1 MGEKWS
7 QPLTTILEKFH
18 GSTMFEC
25 TDMNRISRERMSS
38 QRSSEGRGTQPWVS
52 GDRTGDGWRGGQG
65 PCSPAVSVNFVPL
78 ELGEHLWILN
88 RGRGKAGKCRK
99 VLMLWKQSSEDS
111 IGNKLKGTGFK
122 KRETIRRDPLKSR
135 QVQISVNNSR
145 LSGEEDK
152 SRNTWEV
159 VLLRHSN
166 GLNVGVERRNQD
178 GFQTVDGRTEGWWEG
193 ILGKGF
199 QVQRKSALTSLS
211 LDVHMKPRGQLRKW
225 AWSSR
230 ETRRLDIKTEPG
242 SAEQKLI
249 WQGQTMQARKFR
261 GDHCQRY
268 NSGHTDN

>member
-7 QPLTTILEKFH
+7 QSLTIILEKFH
-18 GSTMFEC
+18 GWTMFEC

-52 GDRTGDGWRGGQG
+52 GDRTGGGWRGGQG

-78 ELGEHLWILN
+78 ELGEHLWILT
-88 RGRGKAGKCRK
+88 RERGKAGKCRK

-152 SRNTWEV
+152 LRNTWEV

-166 GLNVGVERRNQD
+166 GLNVGVERRN
-178 GFQTVDGRTEGWWEG
+178 
-193 ILGKGF
+193 
-199 QVQRKSALTSLS
+199 
-211 LDVHMKPRGQLRKW
+211 
-225 AWSSR
+225 
-230 ETRRLDIKTEPG
+230 
-242 SAEQKLI
+242 
-249 WQGQTMQARKFR
+249 
-261 GDHCQRY
+261 
-268 NSGHTDN
+268 